1 MDHICDSKHIYNPDR
16 AYYPDGQECSTDG
29 GQEPKMLFRVTSLI
43 TALVLA
49 FTVALSVPAISLA
62 QNVIDTTAPETAID
76 EPTIF
81 LKRKVGIVRF
91 SNETQSGTTFLID
104 ESGDRLGKQAAD
116 ILSARLAETGM
127 FQMFERLDA
136 DDVSAEQMLAGLK
149 EEGVSID
156 YLIVGSV
163 SEFGR
168 STESKSGIFQRK
180 KTQKAY
186 AKVNVRLIDVVT
198 GRIIFATEG
207 AGEAMTET
215 KKTFG
220 AGSSAG
226 YDQSLTD
233 KSISAAISQLISN
246 LVENMTSKPWKSYI
260 LAEEDGSYVISG
272 GAAQGLTPGLS
283 LVVYENGRKVKNPQ
297 TGAMVSLPGKR
308 VATVEVVMSVGE
320 DEFNEISFVNL
331 TTGSISKA
339 FDNYYVSDK

>member
-1 MDHICDSKHIYNPDR
+1 
-16 AYYPDGQECSTDG
+16 
-29 GQEPKMLFRVTSLI
+29 MLFRATSLI
-43 TALVLA
+43 TALVLV
-49 FTVALSVPAISLA
+49 FTVVLSVPAVSLA
-62 QNVIDTTAPETAID
+62 QNVIDTTEPETTID
-76 EPTIF
+76 ESTIF
-81 LKRKVGIVRF
+81 LKRKVGIARF

-136 DDVSAEQMLAGLK
+136 DNVSAEQMLAGLK

-168 STESKSGIFQRK
+168 STKSESGIFQRK
-180 KTQKAY
+180 RTQTAY
-186 AKVNVRLIDVVT
+186 SKVNVRLIDVAT

-215 KKTFG
+215 KKTLG

-233 KSISAAISQLISN
+233 KAISAAISQLISN
-246 LVENMTSKPWKSYI
+246 LVENMTSKPWKSFI

-272 GAAQGLTPGLS
+272 GAAQGLAPGLS

-297 TGAMVSLPGKR
+297 TGTMVSLPGKR
-308 VATVEVVMSVGE
+308 VATIEVVMSVG
-320 DEFNEISFVNL
+320 DDDFNEISFVNL
-331 TTGSISKA
+331 TTGSISKS

>member
-1 MDHICDSKHIYNPDR
+1 
-16 AYYPDGQECSTDG
+16 
-29 GQEPKMLFRVTSLI
+29 MLFRATSLI
-43 TALVLA
+43 IALVLVC
-49 FTVALSVPAISLA
+49 TISLSVPAASLA
-62 QNVIDTTAPETAID
+62 QNVIDTTAPETTID
-76 EPTIF
+76 KPTIF
-81 LKRKVGIVRF
+81 LKRKVGIARF
-91 SNETQSGTTFLID
+91 SNETQSGTSFLID

-136 DDVSAEQMLAGLK
+136 DNVSAEQMLAGLK

-168 STESKSGIFQRK
+168 STESESGIFQRK

-186 AKVNVRLIDVVT
+186 SKVNVRLIDVAT

-207 AGEAMTET
+207 AGEAISEA
-215 KKTFG
+215 KKTLG

-233 KSISAAISQLISN
+233 KAISAAISQLISN

-272 GAAQGLTPGLS
+272 GAAQGLVPGLS

-297 TGAMVSLPGKR
+297 TGALVSLPGKR
-308 VATVEVVMSVGE
+308 AATVEVVMSVGE
-320 DEFNEISFVNL
+320 DDFNEISFVNL
-331 TTGSISKA
+331 TAGSISKS

>member
-1 MDHICDSKHIYNPDR
+1 
-16 AYYPDGQECSTDG
+16 
-29 GQEPKMLFRVTSLI
+29 MLIRSSSLI
-43 TALVLA
+43 AAVAIFFVSIPLLPEVL
-49 FTVALSVPAISLA
+49 FA
-62 QNVIDTTAPETAID
+62 QNVIDTTVSESVAE
-76 EPTIF
+76 EPGIV
-81 LKRKVGIVRF
+81 LKRKVGIARF

-104 ESGDRLGKQAAD
+104 DSGDRLGKQAAD
-116 ILSARLAETGM
+116 ILSARLAETGK
-127 FQMFERLDA
+127 FQMFERMDA

-149 EEGVSID
+149 EDGVSID

-168 STESKSGIFQRK
+168 STESESGVFQRK

-186 AKVNVRLIDVVT
+186 SKVNVRLIDVAT

-207 AGEAMTET
+207 AGEAITEA

-233 KSISAAISQLISN
+233 KAISAAISQLISN
-246 LVENMTSKPWKSYI
+246 LVENMTSKPWRSYV
-260 LAEEDGSYVISG
+260 LAEEDGSYIISG
-272 GAAQGLTPGLS
+272 GAAQGLTPGLA

-297 TGAMVSLPGKR
+297 TGAMVSLPGKQ
-308 VATVEVVMSVGE
+308 VATIEVVMSVGE
-320 DEFNEISFVNL
+320 DEFNEISFVEL
-331 TTGSISKA
+331 TSGTISKS

>member
-1 MDHICDSKHIYNPDR
+1 M
-16 AYYPDGQECSTDG
+16 
-29 GQEPKMLFRVTSLI
+29 
-43 TALVLA
+43 LA
-49 FTVALSVPAISLA
+49 FPGNSQA
-62 QNVIDTTAPETAID
+62 QNVIDTTSSEAAADTPE
-76 EPTIF
+76 IF
-81 LKRKVGIVRF
+81 LKRKVGIARF

-104 ESGDRLGKQAAD
+104 DSGDRLGKQAAD
-116 ILSARLAETGM
+116 ILSARLTETGM

-136 DDVSAEQMLAGLK
+136 DEVSAEQMLAGLK
-149 EEGVSID
+149 AEGVSID

-168 STESKSGIFQRK
+168 STESESGIFQRT

-186 AKVNVRLIDVVT
+186 SKVNVRLIDVAT
-198 GRIIFATEG
+198 GRITYATEG
-207 AGEAMTET
+207 AGEATTEA
-215 KKTFG
+215 KKTLG

-233 KSISAAISQLISN
+233 KAISAAISQLISN

-272 GAAQGLTPGLS
+272 GIAQGLTPGLS
-283 LVVYENGRKVKNPQ
+283 LFVYENGRKVKNPQ

-308 VATVEVVMSVGE
+308 VATVEVTMSLGE
-320 DEFNEISFVNL
+320 DEFNEISFV
-331 TTGSISKA
+331 TITSGGIAKS

>member
-1 MDHICDSKHIYNPDR
+1 
-16 AYYPDGQECSTDG
+16 
-29 GQEPKMLFRVTSLI
+29 MLFRATYLI
-43 TALVLA
+43 TALVLV
-49 FTVALSVPAISLA
+49 FTVALSVPAVSLA
-62 QNVIDTTAPETAID
+62 QNVIDTTAPDTTID

-81 LKRKVGIVRF
+81 LKRKVGIARF
-91 SNETQSGTTFLID
+91 SNETQSGTTFLMD

-127 FQMFERLDA
+127 FQMFERLDG

-149 EEGVSID
+149 EEGVGID

-168 STESKSGIFQRK
+168 STESETTIFQRK

-186 AKVNVRLIDVVT
+186 SKVNVRLIDVAT

-207 AGEAMTET
+207 AGEATTEAKRT
-215 KKTFG
+215 LG

-233 KSISAAISQLISN
+233 KAISAAISQLISN

-272 GAAQGLTPGLS
+272 GAAQGLAPGLT

-297 TGAMVSLPGKR
+297 TGAMVNLPGKR

-320 DEFNEISFVNL
+320 DEFNEISFVDL
-331 TTGSISKA
+331 TTGDISKS
-339 FDNYYVSDK
+339 FDKYYVSDK